1 MKKYVLQTL
10 VPFCY
15 YIGIGFFNTA
25 MAFDA
30 PPYAITHQL
39 THTFELKP
47 ISSDSYQISKATFL
61 PDYVENGF
69 SGNKLD
75 DDYNGMEGDCK
86 NIDNLYTTKNCTYP
100 KAVVAASLCPFL
112 PGHYT
117 RCECLPQFKITS
129 CNTPYIFGG
138 DNCDG
143 KYEKCVC
150 PATVSLVYANDEC
163 ISYCEGNCIDKRC
176 IPSAD
181 QKNCTNSTE
190 PCDDGCGGTSRKC
203 CIPCS
208 DKITSKPDNSS
219 YTYSS
224 CTDGNGAHQIQ
235 SGWTCNSGYHE
246 KNGACEKDCIA
257 NNCSGYDLTTCPENG
272 NCSKCTVTA
281 TNCSTDG
288 TKYKLDSCQSGY
300 SKSGNT
306 CVKTPETCDAWIKEN
321 YPDYTVY
328 TGGSYLSSGKIA
340 VISSGTVSISD
351 NGTYEFVGPKIF
363 NSTVCQNT
371 STPTLTITNPTKA
384 LVSADSVN
392 LFFDI
397 KSENFLDSSCKW
409 KWEYCKDMS
418 KYSGADFTQCMQ
430 ESGYN
435 SCSTYDTVENCCS
448 RTAAIDST
456 SQGTMTINNA
466 SIKAT
471 SAIFKVNSNQTLKF
485 TGTSS
490 LETTCAIRTSYGCRA
505 IFAGGRS
512 RTVNVTFDSSSN
524 TNIKGCV
531 YMYYSSKMTVNS
543 KAVVNINSSNEAG
556 LFVNQNGYT
565 PTYYADQG
573 VHNYGTIKTNKVGF
587 HAGQIN
593 NYSGSAFST
602 SSISV
607 SSSYPG
613 RIKNTAT
620 SKVQIGGVCRST
632 GSNEYKFTSNS
643 SSNPFS
649 GSGCSI

>member
-190 PCDDGCGGTSRKC
+190 PCDDGCGGTSRRC

-224 CTDGNGAHQIQ
+224 CTDGNGTHQIQ
-235 SGWTCNSGYHE
+235 TGWTCNSGYHE

-257 NNCSGYDLTTCPENG
+257 NNCSGYSLTSCPDNATCSECKKETTTCGGGDTMYKKTGCASGYHEKDGNCVADCQANDCSGYSLGSCPDKG
-272 NCSKCTVTA
+272 NCSSCTKETTTCA
-281 TNCSTDG
+281 GGG
-288 TKYKLDSCQSGY
+288 TVYKLDSCASGY
-300 SKSGNT
+300 RVSGNSCVIGYEKCTVGKILFSDGTCLSQKDGSKSITGIVLSRNPNLVMSVERTSSDFGAGQAGITWSYISGLADLSASEAANDFNGKNNT
-306 CVKTPETCDAWIKEN
+306 NLYKQHSDKTGFQYRP
-321 YPDYTVY
+321 
-328 TGGSYLSSGKIA
+328 
-340 VISSGTVSISD
+340 
-351 NGTYEFVGPKIF
+351 
-363 NSTVCQNT
+363 
-371 STPTLTITNPTKA
+371 
-384 LVSADSVN
+384 
-392 LFFDI
+392 
-397 KSENFLDSSCKW
+397 
-409 KWEYCKDMS
+409 
-418 KYSGADFTQCMQ
+418 
-430 ESGYN
+430 
-435 SCSTYDTVENCCS
+435 
-448 RTAAIDST
+448 
-456 SQGTMTINNA
+456 INNA
-466 SIKAT
+466 LNYSSGSIGKGSWFIPAGGQAKLFGANKT
-471 SAIFKVNSNQTLKF
+471 ELNKGLSAISSSSVINDSDTYW
-485 TGTSS
+485 TTSS
-490 LETTCAIRTSYGCRA
+490 VIYRGANPPTQNHYVYKVKENKI
-505 IFAGGRS
+505 
-512 RTVNVTFDSSSN
+512 SS
-524 TNIKGCV
+524 
-531 YMYYSSKMTVNS
+531 
-543 KAVVNINSSNEAG
+543 
-556 LFVNQNGYT
+556 
-565 PTYYADQG
+565 
-573 VHNYGTIKTNKVGF
+573 
-587 HAGQIN
+587 
-593 NYSGSAFST
+593 YSGGHTHYSRYIA
-602 SSISV
+602 
-607 SSSYPG
+607 
-613 RIKNTAT
+613 
-620 SKVQIGGVCRST
+620 
-632 GSNEYKFTSNS
+632 EFT
-643 SSNPFS
+643 PAPE
-649 GSGCSI
+649 CE